1 MDGKNNMSLGL
12 IRQAQFSFWRFTEAR
27 AVFEWQSFYALRKLL
42 KRLPRGDG
50 HAVIVF
56 PGFISSDRATQPLR
70 SLLSD
75 LGYETHGWGLGMNL
89 VFGNELEEEMIA
101 LVREVAKKTGKKVS
115 LVGWSLGGLY
125 AREVA
130 KVCSEDVRAVISM
143 GSPISGQ
150 PEHSNAHGLFKAFNG
165 EPTDIDY
172 TRYFQL
178 QVAPP
183 VPTTSIFSHS
193 DGVVAWEGSLQKESD
208 TTESIVVPA
217 SHLGMGVNP
226 LVMYLLSER
235 LSQPEGAWTKF
246 NAKGIKRLFFKK
258 SRAAQKL

>member
-1 MDGKNNMSLGL
+1 MSLGL
-12 IRQAQFSFWRFTEAR
+12 IRRAKFNFWSLAEPR
-27 AVFEWQSFYALRKLL
+27 AVLEWQSFYALRPLL

-50 HAVIVF
+50 HPVIVF
-56 PGFISSDRATQPLR
+56 PGFVSSDNATKPLR
-70 SLLSD
+70 NLLSD
-75 LGYETHGWGLGMNL
+75 LGYQSHGWGLGMNVL
-89 VFGNELEEEMIA
+89 FGNELEDEMIA
-101 LVREVAKKTGKKVS
+101 LVREVAEQTGKKVS

-130 KVCSEDVRAVISM
+130 KVCAQHVRSVISL
-143 GSPISGQ
+143 GSPISGK

-178 QVAPP
+178 HQAPP
-183 VPTTSIFSHS
+183 VPTSSIFSHS
-193 DGVVAWEGSLQKESD
+193 DGVVAWEGSLQKETN

-226 LVMYLLSER
+226 LVMYVLADR
-235 LSQPEGAWTKF
+235 LSQPEDEWAKF
-246 NAKGIKRLFFKK
+246 KTSGVKRLFFKK
-258 SRAAQKL
+258 SKAANLL

>member
-1 MDGKNNMSLGL
+1 MSLSL
-12 IRQAQFSFWRFTEAR
+12 IRQAQFNFWRMAEPR
-27 AVFEWQSFYALRKLL
+27 AVIEWQSFYAMRGLL
-42 KRLPRGDG
+42 KRLRKGDG
-50 HAVIVF
+50 HPVIVF
-56 PGFISSDRATQPLR
+56 PGFVSSDNATKPLR
-70 SLLSD
+70 GLLQD
-75 LGYETHGWGLGMNL
+75 LGYETHGWGLGMNVL
-89 VFGNELEEEMIA
+89 FDDELEQEMIA
-101 LVREVAKKTGKKVS
+101 LVREVAKKSGKKVS

-130 KVCSEDVRAVISM
+130 KVCSEQVRCVISL
-143 GSPISGQ
+143 GSPISGK

-178 QVAPP
+178 HEAPP

-193 DGVVAWEGSLQKESD
+193 DGIVAWEGSLQKEGD

-226 LVMYLLSER
+226 LVLYLLSDR
-235 LSQPEGAWTKF
+235 LSQTEENWKKF
-246 NAKGIKRLFFKK
+246 NPKGIKRLFFKK
-258 SRAAQKL
+258 SKAAKKL